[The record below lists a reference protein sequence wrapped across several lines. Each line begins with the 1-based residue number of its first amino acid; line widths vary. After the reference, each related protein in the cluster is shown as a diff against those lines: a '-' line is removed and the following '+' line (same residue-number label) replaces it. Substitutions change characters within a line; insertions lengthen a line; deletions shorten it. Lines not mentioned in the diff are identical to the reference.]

1 MTHEQIE
8 AIRERAE
15 KATEGPWRSVALVSG
30 STSYVILTDGDAITA
45 NIVADEIK
53 GVCSARFIANAREDI
68 PALLAE
74 VERLQKQNE
83 EYERALSQIAH
94 GDTHVAYPHD
104 IAAWALGWELNGKTI
119 KEESE

>member
-15 KATEGPWRSVALVSG
+15 KATEGPWNW
-30 STSYVILTDGDAITA
+30 DGDFTYTKRGMLEPLIWESEYKGIGVEETD
-45 NIVADEIK
+45 AD
-53 GVCSARFIANAREDI
+53 FIAHSREDI